1 MNTSSIT
8 IPVFK
13 SGRHADMSGTTLV
26 ITDAD
31 LTRTVAA
38 YDPERW
44 KAPLVIGH
52 PRHDA
57 PAWGWV
63 SALSLENGTLMAT
76 LIELD
81 PTVIELVAQGRYRNV
96 SVSFYT
102 PNGPGNPAPGVY
114 YPRHVGLL
122 GAQPPA
128 VKGLPQ
134 VAFHEDASSAP
145 WAVGEACAP
154 TEAESIATPPQP
166 TMESRMH
173 DKIDK
178 EEQSLQEMRER
189 LALQERELA
198 AREARFAEQMDG
210 IAQREEVLRQAEE
223 ERKQTR
229 AAEFVDAL
237 VADGRVLPRFRDGL
251 VAFLVFLADAG
262 MVEFAENQ
270 GRRAFLEGFLKE
282 LPRQVD
288 YAEHTPAGRDP
299 APALRFQV
307 PTGFS
312 VDPQGL
318 ENHARIL
325 AHANAHHT
333 DYLTAALAVNA

>member
-1 MNTSSIT
+1 
-8 IPVFK
+8 
-13 SGRHADMSGTTLV
+13 MSGTTLV

-31 LTRTVAA
+31 LAQTVAA
-38 YDPERW
+38 YDPDRW

-52 PRHDA
+52 PRHDT

-63 SALSLENGTLMAT
+63 AGLALENGTLMAS

-81 PTVIELVAQGRYRNV
+81 PTVIELVTKGRYRNV

-102 PNGPGNPAPGVY
+102 PNGPGNPRPGVY
-114 YPRHVGLL
+114 YPRHIGLL

-134 VAFHEDASSAP
+134 VAFQEPAEFAH
-145 WAVGEACAP
+145 WVVGEALEPPRAAIDP
-154 TEAESIATPPQP
+154 TPPQP
-166 TMESRMH
+166 LMESHMH
-173 DKIDK
+173 I
-178 EEQSLQEMRER
+178 EEEAEKLLQAR
-189 LALQERELA
+189 LEQLTRQEQELA
-198 AREARFAEQMDG
+198 TREARFAEQLDG
-210 IAQREEVLRQAEE
+210 IHQREEVLRQAEE
-223 ERKQTR
+223 EQKQLR

-251 VAFLVFLADAG
+251 VAFLVFLSDAG

-270 GRRAFLEGFLKE
+270 DRRAFLEGFLKE

-288 YAEHTPAGRDP
+288 YAEHTPAGKE
-299 APALRFQV
+299 AHAAIRFTV

-312 VDPQGL
+312 ADPQGL

-325 AHANAHHT
+325 AYANTHRT
-333 DYLTAALAVNA
+333 DYLTAALAVSA